1 MEGVSRISFGPYTVD
16 SRAGELRKHGV
27 RLRIRQQPIEILL
40 MLLEKP
46 GEVVLREEIRL
57 RLWPDNTVVEFE
69 HSINTAVQKLRDALG
84 ESASNPRYIETVP
97 RRGYRFLATVDQ
109 IERDTLPLALAPG
122 PVPPP
127 TEV

>member
-46 GEVVLREEIRL
+46 GEVVLREEIRQ

-69 HSINTAVQKLRDALG
+69 HSINTAVQKLRERAGRAGFHSPVYRDCAAAWVSFSG
-84 ESASNPRYIETVP
+84 
-97 RRGYRFLATVDQ
+97 RRG
-109 IERDTLPLALAPG
+109 PG
-122 PVPPP
+122 G
-127 TEV
+127 